1 MKKYIFILLVALSA
15 IYCTEEKIPTYHGGH
30 YISFTTDMSKDSTI
44 SSFFFYPNATS
55 IEIPLTLQLGG
66 GPLAEDHQYTLAVVE
81 EESNALSKNY
91 QLGTYTF
98 RKGLVQDTAI
108 VTLLKS
114 AELDT
119 KEYTLVLAVQADDL
133 LQPGQTEYRKA
144 KIVFSSMAAQPT
156 WWDATVSKAYLGNYS
171 NKKFQ
176 EFIIATD
183 GEAANFGEASSDER
197 RQLALEFLYYLREKK
212 DQGDTVYEE
221 DGHTEMTIPVVG

>member
-114 AELDT
+114 AELT
-119 KEYTLVLAVQADDL
+119 
-133 LQPGQTEYRKA
+133 GQWERKLRMIENGTYRASDFLDELKSMVS
-144 KIVFSSMAAQPT
+144 KIVISVLSE
-156 WWDATVSKAYLGNYS
+156 S
-171 NKKFQ
+171 
-176 EFIIATD
+176 
-183 GEAANFGEASSDER
+183 
-197 RQLALEFLYYLREKK
+197 
-212 DQGDTVYEE
+212 
-221 DGHTEMTIPVVG
+221 